1 MDKKYVIII
10 LAIILVVGVIILI
23 AGINQGNFDKKINNN
38 TTNNTTSNNTVNV
51 THISNNSDESSGS
64 DGQSS
69 SSGSGYREI
78 RDKEYLGDAVVYE
91 DTRTGKHYYQGQEM
105 DYASLADEYNREHG
119 VGPYA
124 KS

>member
-23 AGINQGNFDKKINNN
+23 AGINQINFDKKINNN
-38 TTNNTTSNNTVNV
+38 TTNNTTSNHTINV
-51 THISNNSDESSGS
+51 THIANNSDESSGS
-64 DGQSS
+64 DEQSS

-78 RDKEYLGDAVVYE
+78 RDKEYLGDTVVYE

-105 DYASLADEYNREHG
+105 DYASLADKYNREHG

-124 KS
+124 KG